1 MADTLT
7 LLHEQA
13 QRARDEALL
22 ALRQAEARAQAA
34 RAQARDLGDYQQQYD
49 RRWLESFRQQAT
61 GMAVVQ
67 AHQQFGLRL
76 QEAIGQQAQ
85 QAAVLDARLA
95 AARQLVVEREMQ
107 VAKVGRL
114 IDRRQA
120 ERLARQ
126 QKAEQKAMDEFGAQ
140 RHRMPPT

>member
-49 RRWLESFRQQAT
+49 RRWLESFRQQAA

-95 AARQLVVEREMQ
+95 AARQRVVEQERQ
-107 VAKVGRL
+107 VAKVARL
-114 IDRRQA
+114 IERRQA
-120 ERLARQ
+120 ERQVREQ
-126 QKAEQKAMDEFGAQ
+126 RAEQKAMDEFGAQ

>member
-61 GMAVVQ
+61 GVAVVQ

-76 QEAIGQQAQ
+76 QEAIGQQTQ
-85 QAAVLDARLA
+85 QAALLDARLA

-107 VAKVGRL
+107 VAQIGRL
-114 IDRRQA
+114 IERRQA
-120 ERLARQ
+120 EALARQ
-126 QKAEQKAMDEFGAQ
+126 QKAEQKAMDEFGAL